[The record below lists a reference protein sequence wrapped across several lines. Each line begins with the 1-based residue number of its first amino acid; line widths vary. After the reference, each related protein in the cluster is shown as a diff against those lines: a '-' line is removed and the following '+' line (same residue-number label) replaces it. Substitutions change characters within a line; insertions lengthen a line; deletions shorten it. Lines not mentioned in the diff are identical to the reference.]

1 MKVLITGITG
11 FAGSYLAEYI
21 LEKDLSISIV
31 GLTRKNSNMDNIAH
45 IKNNLLLVE
54 CDIQNKIEIT
64 DLLAKIQPDYIFH
77 LAAQSKVSIS
87 WDFPSL
93 TLSDNI
99 LGELNI
105 FETVKQNGLSSRIL
119 IAASG
124 EEYGRSLD
132 DQSSLDENQPF
143 SPNSSYAVSK
153 IGQDLLG
160 FQYFANYGMHII
172 RTRAFNHSGPRRG
185 DQFVE
190 SSFAK
195 QLAEISLHLKEPIVL
210 VGNLSARRDF
220 TDVRDVVRGYW
231 LALEYGTPGE
241 VYNICSGKTYSI
253 KEILDKLINIAGV
266 NVTIKDDAA
275 RLRPVDSPV
284 IFGNS
289 TKFFNKTGWKPEIL
303 LDKTLSDIYQ
313 YWKEQLTIKI

>member
-99 LGELNI
+99 
-105 FETVKQNGLSSRIL
+105 F
-119 IAASG
+119 IAH
-124 EEYGRSLD
+124 
-132 DQSSLDENQPF
+132 
-143 SPNSSYAVSK
+143 SY
-153 IGQDLLG
+153 
-160 FQYFANYGMHII
+160 
-172 RTRAFNHSGPRRG
+172 
-185 DQFVE
+185 
-190 SSFAK
+190 
-195 QLAEISLHLKEPIVL
+195 
-210 VGNLSARRDF
+210 
-220 TDVRDVVRGYW
+220 
-231 LALEYGTPGE
+231 
-241 VYNICSGKTYSI
+241 CSI
-253 KEILDKLINIAGV
+253 
-266 NVTIKDDAA
+266 
-275 RLRPVDSPV
+275 
-284 IFGNS
+284 
-289 TKFFNKTGWKPEIL
+289 W
-303 LDKTLSDIYQ
+303 
-313 YWKEQLTIKI
+313 